1 MKLVSSLFA
10 MGLSLCFFSGLAQ
23 AHGDEEHGAAP
34 TTVAAGGAPRI
45 VLSSDLFE
53 LVGVVEAGAMTLYL
67 DRYADNSP
75 VTDANIEVEIGS
87 EKLTATTNPNGTY
100 RAVAKAFAKPA
111 ETPITFTITAGNDT
125 DLLAGDLVVADDHAD
140 DEHDAISPLTNKWL
154 IGSLAL
160 FVLLVLIAVFVI
172 RQRRHQKVGM
182 FK

>member
-1 MKLVSSLFA
+1 MKLVLTLFA
-10 MGLSLCFFSGLAQ
+10 MGLSLCLFSGLAQ

-67 DRYADNSP
+67 DRYADNAP
-75 VTDANIEVEIGS
+75 ATDANIEVEIGS
-87 EKLTATTNPNGTY
+87 EKLIATANPNGTY
-100 RAVAKAFAKPA
+100 RAVAKAFVKPA
-111 ETPITFTITAGNDT
+111 ETPITFTITAGSDT

-140 DEHDAISPLTNKWL
+140 DEHDAISPRTNKWL
-154 IGSLAL
+154 IGGLAL
-160 FVLLVLIAVFVI
+160 LALLVLITGFVI
-172 RQRRHQKVGM
+172 RQRHQKVGM